1 MNQTTEKKTC
11 QFRYGSTYFS
21 VFRVVSALM
30 EEGDFVPM
38 ESFEDGRHRLGD
50 LRIGRS
56 GSGECWEKFLV
67 GSLVVR
73 TKLIVQRGKRYN

>member
-1 MNQTTEKKTC
+1 
-11 QFRYGSTYFS
+11 
-21 VFRVVSALM
+21 M